1 MLTGRAEDKAE
12 SGDHEFIARLMGLVG
27 KYLPSEISRP
37 GAEMER
43 TDSWNFRV
51 GVRTG

>member
-12 SGDHEFIARLMGLVG
+12 SGDHEFLARLVGLMG
-27 KYLPSEISRP
+27 KCLPSEISRP
-37 GAEMER
+37 GAGMER
-43 TDSWNFRV
+43 MESWNFPV